1 MTRQPTPDSATV
13 IDRLYQKRTSGRHG
27 FLKGTVPSWMNTNTG
42 PSGRITATSCD
53 GGRAALATGGDY
65 ARLAWPPVHV
75 NPNNGTFDAVS
86 LRAVLGFDEDAA
98 AVGDVT
104 TGIDFRAEGGQC
116 FRWAW
121 NDTSGNDHTLLYD
134 NLPDVCTN
142 ETGNPTRIPSF
153 TEFLAPGAAVECEIL
168 WDWTEGRA
176 IQRMGDSLG
185 LVHEDSVLRWNGS
198 VSGSTDAVDMAAQ
211 VYCGSQA
218 FGLPTTYCYEME
230 VAYYHKLD

>member
-27 FLKGTVPSWMNTNTG
+27 FLTGIVPSWMNTDTG
-42 PSGRITATSCD
+42 PNGRITANSRE
-53 GGRAALATGGDY
+53 GGRATLATGGDY
-65 ARLAWPPVHV
+65 ARLSWPTIHM
-75 NPNNGTFDAVS
+75 NPGDGTFDAVS
-86 LRAVLGFDEDAA
+86 LRAVLGFNEDAA
-98 AVGDVT
+98 TVGDVT

-121 NDTSGNDHTLLYD
+121 NDTHGNDHTLLYD
-134 NLPDVCTN
+134 NIPDVGTN
-142 ETGNPTRIPSF
+142 ETENPTRVPSF
-153 TEFLAPGAAVECEIL
+153 TEFLASGPVIECEIL

-185 LVHEDSVLRWNGS
+185 LIHENPVLRWDGS
-198 VSGSTDAVDMAAQ
+198 ASGNSDAVDMDAE

-218 FGLPTTYCYEME
+218 SGSPTTYCHEME